1 MGKCQNLKIHPNYKI
16 LGMILFLGLFGCKKN
31 EHEHKNIITGIATI
45 GNNHVLFFSDIETG
59 KERIFKYY
67 SDFYEYPCHVLIRLD
82 DTVTITAGDEVYQ
95 KLILDQHCVD
105 VILNQDILEARK
117 QCQTSRMKQQID
129 FNNQK

>member
-67 SDFYEYPCHVLIRLD
+67 SDFYPWHELIRLN
-82 DTVTITAGDEVYQ
+82 DTVTIMAKDEVYRN
-95 KLILDQHCVD
+95 LILDKHCVD
-105 VILNQDILEARK
+105 VIFNQDSLEARK
-117 QCQTSRMKQQID
+117 QGQTSRMKQQID